1 MAGPRTVRVRR
12 TARRPL
18 GRGHTVAA
26 AALAVFAAVALPVL
40 ASHLFITDP
49 NDTRGLLDVHE
60 VRFRDADGSPP
71 SWTVITFSDWTPRKL
86 WDRGYVLLNLD
97 TLGTAETDYYA
108 LVRADRD
115 RLRGSMWRHR
125 TEAPDVRLFNV
136 EVHKR
141 GDHGVA
147 VWVPLRRLVIGAHR
161 SVYRWSV
168 TTLFTGGTCRR
179 TCVDLAPDDSMVEQP
194 IATSSPT
201 PSPT

>member
-1 MAGPRTVRVRR
+1 VRR
-12 TARRPL
+12 TGRPF
-18 GRGHTVAA
+18 GRGGTAA
-26 AALAVFAAVALPVL
+26 TAALAVLATVALPVL
-40 ASHLFITDP
+40 ASRLRIIDP

-60 VRFRDADGSPP
+60 VRLRDADGSPP
-71 SWTVITFSDWTPRKL
+71 SWTVITFGDWTPRKL

-97 TLGTAETDYYA
+97 TLGTPGTDYYA

-125 TEAPDVRLFNV
+125 TKARDVRLFNV
-136 EVHKR
+136 EVHRR
-141 GDHGVA
+141 GANGVA
-147 VWVPLRRLVIGAHR
+147 VWVPLRRLNIGAHR
-161 SVYRWSV
+161 AVYRWSV

-194 IATSSPT
+194 IATTSPT